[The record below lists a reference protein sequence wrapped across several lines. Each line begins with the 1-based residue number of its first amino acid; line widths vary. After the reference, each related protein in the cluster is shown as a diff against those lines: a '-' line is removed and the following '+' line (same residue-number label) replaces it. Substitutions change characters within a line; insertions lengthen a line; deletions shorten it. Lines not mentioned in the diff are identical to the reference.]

1 VSKANR
7 AIRRHLALGGVTA
20 AVLVF
25 GIGGWAATTELS
37 GAVIAP
43 GFLVVE
49 SNVKKV
55 QHPTGG
61 VVGELHVKDGDHVE
75 AGQILIR
82 LDGVQTRSALAIVVG
97 NLGELGAREAR
108 LLAERDDAAEIAF
121 PANLLERSAEPGVGR
136 LLAGERRLFD
146 LRRKAREGQKAQLAE
161 RSLQLGQEIEGCTG
175 QAVAKRREIDLIAT
189 ELEAVR
195 GLWAKN
201 LVPRDRLTALERND
215 ARLEG
220 ERGQLIATSAQAK
233 GKITETEL
241 QVIQIDQ
248 DLRSEVARELADIR
262 QKTTELLERRTG
274 AEDLLKRVDIRAPQA
289 GVVHE
294 LAAHTIGGVIAAG
307 EPIMLIVPASDR
319 LAVEAKITP
328 GDIDQ
333 LVVGQ
338 PARLHFSAFSR
349 DSTPELNGEV
359 SLVAADTRHDERTGL
374 AYYSVRIRVP
384 ESERSRLGGV
394 KLVPGMPVDVF
405 LETAPRTVAS
415 YLFKPMRD
423 QVEKAFRD

>member
-1 VSKANR
+1 MSGRARR
-7 AIRRHLALGGVTA
+7 AIHRHLAFGGATA

-25 GIGGWAATTELS
+25 GVGGWAATTELS

-61 VVGELHVKDGDHVE
+61 VVGELRVKDGDHVE

-82 LDGVQTRSALAIVVG
+82 LDEVQTRSALAILVN
-97 NLGELGAREAR
+97 NLGELAAREAR
-108 LLAERDDAAEIAF
+108 LLAERDDTAEIAF
-121 PANLLERSAEPGVGR
+121 SAELTARGAEPGIER
-136 LLAGERRLFD
+136 LIAGERRLFD
-146 LRRKAREGQKAQLAE
+146 LRLKAREGQKAQLAE
-161 RSLQLGQEIEGCTG
+161 RSAQLGQEIEGLAG
-175 QAVAKRREIDLIAT
+175 QAIAKRREIELIAT

-195 GLWAKN
+195 GLWKKG
-201 LVPRDRLTALERND
+201 LVPMDRLSTLERND

-220 ERGQLIATSAQAK
+220 ERGQLIATGAQAK

-248 DLRSEVARELADIR
+248 DLRSEVARELAEIR
-262 QKTTELLERRTG
+262 QKTTELLERKTG
-274 AEDLLKRVDIRAPQA
+274 AEDLLRRVDIRAPQS

-294 LAAHTIGGVIAAG
+294 LTAHTIGGVIAAG

-319 LAVEAKITP
+319 LAVEAKIAP
-328 GDIDQ
+328 SDIDQ

-338 PARLHFSAFSR
+338 SARLHFSAFSR
-349 DSTPELNGEV
+349 DATPELNGEV
-359 SLVAADTRHDERTGL
+359 SLVAADIRHEQRTGQ
-374 AYYSVRIRVP
+374 AYT
-384 ESERSRLGGV
+384 RSR
-394 KLVPGMPVDVF
+394 
-405 LETAPRTVAS
+405 S
-415 YLFKPMRD
+415 
-423 QVEKAFRD
+423 AFRRANGTASAA